1 MNRGENSPVPSSLP
15 YSACTPGGLP
25 GRPRGHVR
33 AVLDLSN
40 QQKWENV
47 STFQFVLFLEV
58 RSSRGA
64 GRRCD
69 PCESL
74 VGIHMYHLDGCTVR
88 MKEELDRR

>member
-15 YSACTPGGLP
+15 DSACTPGGLP
-25 GRPRGHVR
+25 GRPRGHVH
-33 AVLDLSN
+33 AVLDLSD

-47 STFQFVLFLEV
+47 STFHFVMFLEV

-69 PCESL
+69 PRERL
-74 VGIHMYHLDGCTVR
+74 VSIHIYQLDGCSVR